1 MSDSEDEK
9 KDLAKQK
16 RLETLARAR
25 EIARQN
31 RLNKTKEKKEQ
42 HQKELYEKKLSKIQ
56 NKKKVEESEPL
67 EKDLSKDDN
76 ETEEEN
82 AVEEPDSLTEGN
94 TNSNQ
99 RVLPSKK
106 SKPKP
111 KVVIEEES
119 DDEPNVIVIKRKPR
133 KKKQQQIIYADDESS
148 DEEKEVPRP
157 TKTKHKE
164 RLNISDKLNADFQ
177 KYFNMR

>member
-16 RLETLARAR
+16 RLEVLARAR

-67 EKDLSKDDN
+67 EKDLSSQ
-76 ETEEEN
+76 TEEEK
-82 AVEEPDSLTEGN
+82 ADVTPQTPDSLAEGN
-94 TNSNQ
+94 TDSNE
-99 RVLPSKK
+99 RGLPSKK

-133 KKKQQQIIYADDESS
+133 KKKQQQIIYVDDESS
-148 DEEKEVPRP
+148 EEEREVPRP

-164 RLNISDKLNADFQ
+164 RFKISDKLNADFQ